1 MLYSVRIRYFFKGT
15 LKWQIKFFI
24 TILRVCSNIKNVA
37 KCSYS
42 PIEGPS
48 VVSFFRRRLFLNVEN
63 FAENYVRNP
72 IAIAHP
78 HRRNT
83 RKSNVNDLPKKQHLG
98 FFLKKN
104 LVINTV
110 EQRCSGRYA
119 HRSLLIKTYTVFLHK
134 LVEEQI

>member
-24 TILRVCSNIKNVA
+24 IILRVCSNIKNVA

-48 VVSFFRRRLFLNVEN
+48 VVSFFRQRLFLNVEN

-72 IAIAHP
+72 IAIANP

-83 RKSNVNDLPKKQHLG
+83 RKSNVNDLPKKRFF
-98 FFLKKN
+98 FFLKN

-110 EQRCSGRYA
+110 EQRSSGRYA
-119 HRSLLIKTYTVFLHK
+119 HRSPLIKTYTVFLHK